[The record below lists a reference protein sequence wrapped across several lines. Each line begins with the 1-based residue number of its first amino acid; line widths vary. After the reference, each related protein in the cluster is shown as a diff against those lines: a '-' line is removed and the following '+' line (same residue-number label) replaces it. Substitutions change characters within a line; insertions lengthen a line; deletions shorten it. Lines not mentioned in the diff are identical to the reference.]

1 MKTLAAMLLSV
12 LFVLGFAANASAQ
25 RSTTQGWV
33 FGFDLGGAAVSFE
46 NKPSD
51 GAGLVG
57 ARIGYGLNKIVTVY
71 LDAYETDV
79 DVRGFDP
86 FDKVTFG
93 HVDLGLR
100 LHLSNSR
107 RRWIPY
113 GDVAVT
119 SWPLSDVLKNGERTT
134 TNFTGRPPYSL
145 GGGLAIYLSDALALD
160 LNIKGGRGGFRD
172 VEVGN
177 LSAAEAS
184 EHSHEF
190 IDITAE
196 SVRFTVGVSWWP

>member
-1 MKTLAAMLLSV
+1 MKTLGGLLLSV
-12 LFVLGFAANASAQ
+12 LLVLSSVVDASAQ
-25 RSTTQGWV
+25 RSTTEGWV

-46 NKPSD
+46 SKPRD

-57 ARIGYGLNKIVTVY
+57 ARIGYGLNKVVTVY

-79 DVRGFDP
+79 DVREFEP

-100 LHLSNSR
+100 LHLANR
-107 RRWIPY
+107 QRRWIPY
-113 GDVAVT
+113 ADVAVT

-145 GGGLAIYLSDALALD
+145 GGGLAIYLSESLALD
-160 LNIKGGRGGFRD
+160 VNVKAGKGGFRD
-172 VEVGN
+172 VEIGN
-177 LSAAEAS
+177 LSAAES
-184 EHSHEF
+184 EPSHEF

-196 SVRFTVGVSWWP
+196 SARFTVGVSWWP